1 MNRQEQFEM
10 LKQEYKQVTVSEQAL
25 TAVQQGIQRARQE
38 EQKEQKERE
47 KQRPLHHLRYGK
59 VAAVAALAVVAVLN
73 LSPQAAVAV
82 ASAPALQKVVQII
95 TLNRYDFE
103 AETSH
108 YAAHIETPE
117 LSASGDAK
125 LQSSVGEINTEVQA
139 YADQMI
145 AQFEQDMKQQ
155 GGVYGLDILY
165 NVVTDTDNWFTL
177 QVTTVE
183 TMASGAETRRYYN
196 LNKKTGAYVKLA
208 DLFPEKAD
216 YVTVLSD
223 VIKQQM
229 KQRMAE
235 DEAQIYFIDS
245 DMPEFDFTQIAA
257 DQSFYCNG
265 DGQLV
270 IVFQEYE
277 VAPGSMGCP
286 EFVIDEAVVNALLQQ

>member
-1 MNRQEQFEM
+1 M
-10 LKQEYKQVTVSEQAL
+10 LKQEYNQVAVLEQAL
-25 TAVQQGIQRARQE
+25 AAVQQGIQRARQE
-38 EQKEQKERE
+38 KQE
-47 KQRPLHHLRYGK
+47 KQEKRRPLFHLRYGK

-103 AETSH
+103 AEKSH
-108 YAAHIETPE
+108 YEAHVETPE

-145 AQFEQDMKQQ
+145 TQFEQDMKQQ

-165 NVVTDTDNWFTL
+165 NVVTDTDDWFTL

-196 LNKKTGAYVKLA
+196 LDKKTGAYVKLA
-208 DLFPEKAD
+208 DLFPEEAD
-216 YVTVLSD
+216 YVAAISD
-223 VIKQQM
+223 AIKLQM

-245 DMPEFDFTQIAA
+245 DMPEDDFTQIDA

-286 EFVIDEAVVNALLQQ
+286 EFVIDEAVMNSLLQN